1 MVGVV
6 QGLCGENP
14 IQYFS
19 KPPLS
24 IENSSKMFKKFGNY
38 YGTPFP
44 SNCVKICLGG
54 EGE

>member
-1 MVGVV
+1 MTIESLSNFLGSVH
-6 QGLCGENP
+6 
-14 IQYFS
+14 FS

-24 IENSSKMFKKFGNY
+24 IKNSSKMFKKFGNY

-54 EGE
+54 EEE